1 MNPGGR
7 ENGGWTR
14 NRTGDTRIFN
24 PLLYQ
29 LSYPA
34 IPPKK
39 GGASY
44 ASPPTASSTFGMS
57 TPLGQAPGQTGLP
70 FPEIVVEF
78 AAFAGLGDVAGADDE
93 VAEALAVGAL
103 VGVSL
108 EDRPQD
114 ADDLLLLG

>member
-1 MNPGGR
+1 MKPGGR

-34 IPPKK
+34 IRRKK

-44 ASPPTASSTFGMS
+44 ASPHPASSTFRMNQQ
-57 TPLGQAPGQTGLP
+57 PGQAGLI
-70 FPEIVVEF
+70 FLKIVVEL
-78 AAFAGLGDVAGADDE
+78 AAFSGLGDVAGADDE
-93 VAEALAVGAL
+93 VAEALAVGTL

-108 EDRPQD
+108 KDRPQD
-114 ADDLLLLG
+114 ADDLFLLG